1 MLKSMMLL
9 LGLGTAGALAPT
21 ATMAQPSSRSYTVV
35 EAVPGK
41 SLRIGTYGTANK
53 KDCTP
58 ARVPTIR
65 VIEPP
70 SSGSLTVRLAEA
82 KMDNVANCPT
92 IVIPVQFLTYIARAD
107 GQKDRVVYEVTSADG
122 EVATY
127 EVTIDILPK
136 PASPVGSKPDQ
147 KT

>member
-1 MLKSMMLL
+1 MWNSMMLMAVAA
-9 LGLGTAGALAPT
+9 TAALT
-21 ATMAQPSSRSYTVV
+21 ATATLAQPSSRNYTTV

-41 SLRIGTYGTANK
+41 SLRIGTYGTANR
-53 KDCTP
+53 KDCSP

-70 SSGSLTVRLAEA
+70 SSGSLTVRLGEA
-82 KMDNVANCPT
+82 KTDKVPGCST
-92 IVIPVQFLTYIARAD
+92 IAIPMQFLMYVARAD
-107 GQKDRVVYEVTSADG
+107 AEKDRIVYEVTSANG

-127 EVTIDILPK
+127 EVTISILPK
-136 PASPVGSKPDQ
+136 PAAPVAPKPDQ

>member
-1 MLKSMMLL
+1 MRKSMMLMAVGAAAVL
-9 LGLGTAGALAPT
+9 TAT
-21 ATMAQPSSRSYTVV
+21 ATMAQPSSRSYTTV

-41 SLRIGTYGTANK
+41 SLRIGTYGTANR
-53 KDCTP
+53 KDCSP

-70 SSGSLTVRLAEA
+70 SSGSLTVRLSEA
-82 KMDNVANCPT
+82 KTDKVAGCST
-92 IVIPVQFLTYIARAD
+92 IVIPMQFLMYVARAD
-107 GQKDRVVYEVTSADG
+107 AEKDRIVYEVTSANG

-127 EVTIDILPK
+127 EVTINILPK
-136 PASPVGSKPDQ
+136 PAGPVAPKPDQ

>member
-1 MLKSMMLL
+1 MRKSRMLI
-9 LGLGTAGALAPT
+9 GALAAAALAAT
-21 ATMAQPSSRSYTVV
+21 ATMAQPSSRSYTTL

-53 KDCTP
+53 KDCSP

-70 SSGSLTVRLAEA
+70 SSGSLTVRLSEA
-82 KMDNVANCPT
+82 KIDKVAGCST
-92 IVIPVQFLTYIARAD
+92 IVIPVQFLLYVARAD
-107 GQKDRVVYEVTSADG
+107 AEKDRIVYEVTNASG
-122 EVATY
+122 EVATF
-127 EVTIDILPK
+127 EVIINILPR
-136 PASPVGSKPDQ
+136 PASPVAPKPDQ

>member
-1 MLKSMMLL
+1 MRKSMMLMAM
-9 LGLGTAGALAPT
+9 GAAGALAAT
-21 ATMAQPSSRSYTVV
+21 ATMAQPSSRSYTTV

-53 KDCTP
+53 KDCSP

-70 SSGSLTVRLAEA
+70 SSGSLTVRLSEA
-82 KMDNVANCPT
+82 KIDKVAGCST
-92 IVIPVQFLTYIARAD
+92 IVIPMQFLIYVARAD
-107 GQKDRVVYEVTSADG
+107 AEKDKVVYEVTSANG

-127 EVTIDILPK
+127 EVTINILPK
-136 PASPVGSKPDQ
+136 PATPVAPKPDQ